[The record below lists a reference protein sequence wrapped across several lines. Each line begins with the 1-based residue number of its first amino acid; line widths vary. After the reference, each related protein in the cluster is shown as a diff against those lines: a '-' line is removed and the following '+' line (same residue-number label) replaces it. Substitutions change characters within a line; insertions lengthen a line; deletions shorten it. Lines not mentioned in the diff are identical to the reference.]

1 MFKTNRI
8 VKFIVCLIL
17 FASFLGCASTTEQES
32 TGQYID
38 NTVITSRVKAAI
50 FDEPS
55 LKTMQINV
63 ESYKGE
69 VQLSGFV
76 NSAASVQKASE
87 IARRIE
93 GVVAVKN
100 DLVVK

>member
-93 GVVAVKN
+93 VVVAVKN